1 MAVINSTSFDGTAN
15 NTLFLGGIA
24 ANGFVNTTSIADYS
38 NTSIISATYAPKAS
52 PTFTGNVV
60 TSNLQVGGTTNVLN
74 TIEKAN
80 TNTTALTG
88 TINID
93 LAGNSIVYFT
103 SNASA
108 NWTFNF
114 RGNSSVTANSFIANN
129 ESATVAI
136 VCTQGAT
143 AYYPNS
149 HTVDGSAV
157 TPKWQGG
164 SAPTGGNANSVDT
177 YTYTLIKTAANT
189 YTVLAAQT
197 QYK

>member
-24 ANGFVNTTSIADYS
+24 ANGFVNTTSIAS
-38 NTSIISATYAPKAS
+38 YAPLAN
-52 PTFTGNVV
+52 PTFTGVV
-60 TSNLQVGGTTNVLN
+60 TAANLATTGTTNVLN

-88 TINID
+88 TINVD
-93 LAGNSIVYFT
+93 LSGNSIVYFT

-114 RGNSSVTANSFIANN
+114 RGNSSVTANSFISNN
-129 ESATVAI
+129 ESATIAI
-136 VCTQGAT
+136 VCTQGGT

-164 SAPTGGNANSVDT
+164 TAPTSGNANSVDT
-177 YTYTLIKTAANT
+177 YTYTLIKTATNT

-197 QYK
+197 QFK

>member
-1 MAVINSTSFDGTAN
+1 MAVINSSSFAGTAN
-15 NTLFLGGIA
+15 NSLRLGGNL
-24 ANGFVNTTSIADYS
+24 ANTF
-38 NTSIISATYAPKAS
+38 APIES
-52 PTFTGNVV
+52 PTFTGVA
-60 TSNLQVGGTTNVLN
+60 TAANLAVAGTTSVLN

-93 LAGNSIVYFT
+93 LSGNSIVYFT
-103 SNASA
+103 SNATA

-114 RGNSSVTANSFIANN
+114 RGNSSVTANSFLANN
-129 ESATVAI
+129 ESVTVAI

-149 HTVDGSAV
+149 HTIDGSAT
-157 TPKWQGG
+157 TPRWQGG

>member
-15 NTLFLGGIA
+15 NALFLNGSA
-24 ANGFVNTTSIADYS
+24 ANTF
-38 NTSIISATYAPKAS
+38 APLAS

-88 TINID
+88 TVNID

-103 SNASA
+103 TNASA

-129 ESATVAI
+129 ESATIAI
-136 VCTQGAT
+136 VCTQGGT

-164 SAPTGGNANSVDT
+164 TAPTGGNANSVDT